1 MQEEASPS
9 PLTKRTEV
17 IVSLRRLRIGRAIKV
32 RGGKRIRGIDDRP
45 GNCNPAGSWRLRCE
59 LFRCWLEAP
68 IVENP

>member
-32 RGGKRIRGIDDRP
+32 EEVRGYG
-45 GNCNPAGSWRLRCE
+45 GST
-59 LFRCWLEAP
+59 
-68 IVENP
+68 IVQEIVILQEVGG